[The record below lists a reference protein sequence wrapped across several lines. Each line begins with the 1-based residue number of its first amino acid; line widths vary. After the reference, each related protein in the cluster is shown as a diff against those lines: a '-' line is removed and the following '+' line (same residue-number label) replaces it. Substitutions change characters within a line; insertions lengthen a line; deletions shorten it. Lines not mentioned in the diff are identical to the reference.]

1 LWAEVKGIKSNIV
14 PEVNVGR
21 LTTPAQTED
30 VITGPPFE
38 PCKLPPA
45 ESDVYLELSG
55 VRKTFP
61 GVVANDDVDL
71 TVRRGEIHGL
81 LGENGAGKSTLM
93 NILYGLY
100 EPDAGT
106 ITLDGERL
114 DPDSPADAIAGG
126 VGMVHQHFMLIPRLT
141 VAENVVLGDR
151 RQASTV
157 RNDDGALGTLANVPV
172 LNGIL
177 DALTLDMGPPTERIG
192 ELTDEYG
199 LDVEPEAPVWD
210 LDVGERQR
218 VEILKALFRDVE
230 LLVLDEPTAV
240 LAPDDAERLFETLER
255 LADQGITV
263 IFITHKLDE
272 VTRVT
277 DRVSV
282 LRDGKRVETVDTD
295 DVTENDLARMMVGR
309 DVLFDVDR
317 PAAEVGDTVLAAEG
331 LETEDERGF
340 EVLSDLDIS
349 VRSGEVVGIA
359 GVSGNGQV
367 DLAESLVGVR
377 DPVGG
382 SVTVDGRDLTGRDP
396 RTFLDAGVSYVPEDR
411 LADATAPE
419 LSVLHNLMLKSYR
432 EDSHLGRLDYDA
444 AAERAERL
452 VSEFDVRGVR
462 DVRTTPAGDLSGGNL
477 QKLVLAR
484 ELSRDPTVL
493 VAHQPTR
500 GVDVGAVEFLREAIL
515 DQRAEGTGVVLISEN
530 LDEVFALSDRILVL
544 SDGEIVAETTPEEAD
559 RETVGLWMGGSVED
573 PALADAREAELADGT
588 DDSAPTAEGRTDD

>member
-1 LWAEVKGIKSNIV
+1 
-14 PEVNVGR
+14 VNVVSQSAPG
-21 LTTPAQTED
+21 QTED
-30 VITGPPFE
+30 VITRPPLE

-45 ESDVYLELSG
+45 ESDAYLELSG

-157 RNDDGALGTLANVPV
+157 RNDDGALGKLANVPV
-172 LNGIL
+172 LNGLL

-199 LDVEPEAPVWD
+199 LDVAPEAPVWD

-277 DRVSV
+277 DRVTV

-317 PAAEVGDTVLAAEG
+317 PAAEVGETVLAAEG
-331 LETEDERGF
+331 LETEDERGY
-340 EVLSDLDIS
+340 EVLLDLDIS
-349 VRSGEVVGIA
+349 VRAGEVVGIA

-377 DPVGG
+377 DPIGG
-382 SVTVDGRDLTGRDP
+382 SVTVDGHDLTGQGP
-396 RTFLDAGVSYVPEDR
+396 RAFLDAGVSYVPEDR

-419 LSVLHNLMLKSYR
+419 LPVLHNLMLKNYR
-432 EDSHLGRLDYDA
+432 EEISLGRLDYDA

-530 LDEVFALSDRILVL
+530 LDEVFALSDQILVL

-573 PALADAREAELADGT
+573 PALADAEGAELAGGA

>member
-1 LWAEVKGIKSNIV
+1 
-14 PEVNVGR
+14 VNVVD
-21 LTTPAQTED
+21 LVTPAQTED
-30 VITGPPFE
+30 VITGPPLD

-45 ESDVYLELSG
+45 ESDAYLKLSG

-61 GVVANDDVDL
+61 GVVANDDIDL

-151 RQASTV
+151 TQASTV
-157 RNDDGALGTLANVPV
+157 RNDDGALGKLAKVPV
-172 LNGIL
+172 LNGLL
-177 DALTLDMGPPTERIG
+177 DALTLDMDAPTERLHD
-192 ELTDEYG
+192 LTEEYG
-199 LDVEPEAPVWD
+199 LDVEPEAPVWE

-255 LADQGITV
+255 LTERGITV

-317 PAAEVGDTVLAAEG
+317 PSTEVGEQVLAAEG

-340 EVLSDLDIS
+340 EVLSDLDIA
-349 VRSGEVVGIA
+349 VRSGEIVGIA

-377 DPVGG
+377 RPVAG
-382 SVTVDGRDLTGRDP
+382 SVTVGGRDLTGEGP
-396 RTFLDAGVSYVPEDR
+396 RAFLDAGVSYVPEDR

-419 LSVLHNLMLKSYR
+419 LPVLHNLMLKSYR
-432 EDSHLGRLDYDA
+432 EDSHWGRLDYDA

-452 VSEFDVRGVR
+452 VDEFDVRGVR

-484 ELSRDPTVL
+484 ELSRDPDVL

-515 DQRAEGTGVVLISEN
+515 DQRAEGTGVVLVSEN

-573 PALADAREAELADGT
+573 PALADAADAEIAGAGDEST
-588 DDSAPTAEGRTDD
+588 ATAEGHTDD